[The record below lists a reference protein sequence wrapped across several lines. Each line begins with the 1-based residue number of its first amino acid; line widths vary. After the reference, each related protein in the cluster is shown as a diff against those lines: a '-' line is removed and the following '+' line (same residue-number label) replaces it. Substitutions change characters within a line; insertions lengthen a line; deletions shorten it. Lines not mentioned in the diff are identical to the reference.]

1 MVSAL
6 SSVKQRR
13 NFFMINLKGLS
24 NNAKLKM
31 KNLVRDTSNTTAIV
45 KLTIILKYMN
55 HSLTLTTLIVK
66 SVMRTTNNLLNI

>member
-31 KNLVRDTSNTTAIV
+31 KNLVRDTYNTIAIV

-55 HSLTLTTLIVK
+55 QSLTLTTLIVK
-66 SVMRTTNNLLNI
+66 SVIRTTNNLLNI

>member
-6 SSVKQRR
+6 SSVEQRR

-55 HSLTLTTLIVK
+55 QSLTLTTLIVK

>member
-55 HSLTLTTLIVK
+55 QSLTLTTLIVK
-66 SVMRTTNNLLNI
+66 SVMRTTKNLLNI

>member
-6 SSVKQRR
+6 SSVKQKR

-55 HSLTLTTLIVK
+55 QSLTLTTLIVK

>member
-55 HSLTLTTLIVK
+55 QSLTLTTLIVK